1 MQMTISTTG
10 RRRLCILCSVYV
22 LSKMLKLCG
31 AEGSSFSW
39 LMGAVSCCCWD
50 LSDFVSEVNLVAE
63 QRLVCV
69 GLHQI
74 DPLWCCCQIFLL
86 RSIKLCFWGG
96 SHCCVQMLVSEVA
109 YCLIQQL
116 VVWSL
121 DAVNSLLLYQ
131 RPGVVHQTHWLLGFV
146 RVFGSECPALRSIR
160 SWFLRWIS
168 FFTVCWVFRFNAE
181 CSEMRH
187 VRWWACSGSNRLC
200 RQGFLTWPFCGIW
213 LIRMFQI
220 CYALC
225 WGTSDLVSDNHLL
238 MKSDVCFWGFI
249 VGVEIHQTLFLRWI
263 SLLAFDPSDVSEVG
277 HHWHWYHSVFVTI
290 VWYLGSLMAQDS
302 CFVTMS

>member
-168 FFTVCWVFRFNAE
+168 FSPSVGCSASMLSVLRWDMSDGELAVARTVCVVRIFWRDLLRYLTDQNVSELLCPVLRSIRF
-181 CSEMRH
+181 C
-187 VRWWACSGSNRLC
+187 
-200 RQGFLTWPFCGIW
+200 
-213 LIRMFQI
+213 
-220 CYALC
+220 
-225 WGTSDLVSDNHLL
+225 
-238 MKSDVCFWGFI
+238 
-249 VGVEIHQTLFLRWI
+249 FLRWI
-263 SLLAFDPSDVSEVG
+263 SLR
-277 HHWHWYHSVFVTI
+277 
-290 VWYLGSLMAQDS
+290 
-302 CFVTMS
+302 

>member
-31 AEGSSFSW
+31 AEGSSFNW

-50 LSDFVSEVNLVAE
+50 LSDLVSEVNLVAE

-96 SHCCVQMLVSEVA
+96 SHCCGQMLVSEVA

-181 CSEMRH
+181 CSEMRP

-200 RQGFLTWPFCGIW
+200 RQDFLTWPFAVFDWSGCFRSVMPCVEVHQIW
-213 LIRMFQI
+213 FLIIICWWSQMF
-220 CYALC
+220 
-225 WGTSDLVSDNHLL
+225 
-238 MKSDVCFWGFI
+238 
-249 VGVEIHQTLFLRWI
+249 
-263 SLLAFDPSDVSEVG
+263 VSEVSSLVLRSIRLRFWG
-277 HHWHWYHSVFVTI
+277 
-290 VWYLGSLMAQDS
+290 GSRWWLLTHQM
-302 CFVTMS
+302 FLR